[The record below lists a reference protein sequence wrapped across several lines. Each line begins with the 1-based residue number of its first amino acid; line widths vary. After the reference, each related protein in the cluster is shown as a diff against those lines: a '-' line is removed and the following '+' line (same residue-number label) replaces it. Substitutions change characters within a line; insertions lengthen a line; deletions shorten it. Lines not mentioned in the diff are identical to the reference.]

1 MTNKNFVLSAGK
13 QREMNAS
20 MLTDVNDCSIM
31 ELDKTAIEL
40 DNSRIVASGNSKES
54 QDTPMG
60 DTEEC

>member
-1 MTNKNFVLSAGK
+1 
-13 QREMNAS
+13 MNAS

-31 ELDKTAIEL
+31 ELDKTAIEF